1 MKTPVTNR
9 YAVAVAWSD
18 GLPAR
23 TGNHSFSS
31 DGTTLRSYSLAIGT
45 RTENGTRVV
54 GDYTSGGGHYYS
66 QTTSS
71 HVGIAKSCADEIMH
85 PEVYEATFPSINN

>member
-1 MKTPVTNR
+1 MKTPITNR
-9 YAVAVAWSD
+9 YAVVIAWSD

-23 TGNHSFSS
+23 TGNRSFSS
-31 DGTTLRSYSLAIGT
+31 DGRTLRSYSLPIAT
-45 RTENGTRVV
+45 RTESGTRVV
-54 GDYTSGGGHYYS
+54 ADYTSGGGHYYS

-85 PEVYEATFPSINN
+85 PEVFRATFPAETI